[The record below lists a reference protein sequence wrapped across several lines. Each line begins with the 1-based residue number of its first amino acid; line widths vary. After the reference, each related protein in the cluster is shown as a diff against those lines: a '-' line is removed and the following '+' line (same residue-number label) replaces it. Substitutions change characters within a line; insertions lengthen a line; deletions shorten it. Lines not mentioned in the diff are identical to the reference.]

1 MYTFHCDSIVHLFQV
16 SLFRLWNSR
25 SYKSP
30 LLPTISRVVQA
41 QHRKGVVTNSQ
52 QRFTPQLCPL
62 GSFQKR
68 PNKPCLLSRGGTNVS
83 LSELQNRGL
92 SVTLNKC
99 HAPLRVKSALTATSC
114 QYLGYICPFQKKTH
128 PDRIACSCAWAQWCG
143 LGRMGRDPVSW
154 EGIGSVP
161 DYPLRRGNLS
171 WRDQLNRG
179 VKKSIWNN
187 LTLDILVKAS
197 RKLLELTGAFLHFC
211 FN

>member
-1 MYTFHCDSIVHLFQV
+1 MILSFICFRSVSSASEIQGPINPLCCPQSQGWSRPSIGKEWSLIHNRDLLFSFAPSAV
-16 SLFRLWNSR
+16 SRND
-25 SYKSP
+25 
-30 LLPTISRVVQA
+30 PTNHASSV
-41 QHRKGVVTNSQ
+41 GV
-52 QRFTPQLCPL
+52 
-62 GSFQKR
+62 
-68 PNKPCLLSRGGTNVS
+68 
-83 LSELQNRGL
+83 
-92 SVTLNKC
+92 
-99 HAPLRVKSALTATSC
+99 APMF
-114 QYLGYICPFQKKTH
+114 PFQSCRTEASLWLLINAMLHSESSLPWRPPAVYIWDTFAHSKTTH
-128 PDRIACSCAWAQWCG
+128 PDRIAYSRAWAQWCG